1 MLAQLS
7 GAGGSDAGSKG
18 RPTGGAIL
26 VAARRESGRSCRG
39 DGRRS
44 VWKVSAIIEA
54 AEDAALAAQEAI
66 ARTLCPNENHPGYS
80 PVPWTTMVCR
90 FDDLDAEERAEWVA
104 DFAKHSLRAGE
115 LGEPG
120 A

>member
-1 MLAQLS
+1 
-7 GAGGSDAGSKG
+7 
-18 RPTGGAIL
+18 
-26 VAARRESGRSCRG
+26 
-39 DGRRS
+39 

-54 AEDAALAAQEAI
+54 TEEAALVALQAI
-66 ARTLCPNENHPGYS
+66 ARALCPDENHPGYC

-90 FDDLDAEERAEWVA
+90 FDDLDAEERDEWEA
-104 DFAKHSLRAGE
+104 DFAKDRLRARE

>member
-1 MLAQLS
+1 V
-7 GAGGSDAGSKG
+7 
-18 RPTGGAIL
+18 T
-26 VAARRESGRSCRG
+26 
-39 DGRRS
+39 DGRR

-54 AEDAALAAQEAI
+54 TEEAALVALQAI
-66 ARTLCPNENHPGYS
+66 ARALCLDENHPGYC

-90 FDDLDAEERAEWVA
+90 FDDLDAEERDEWEA
-104 DFAKHSLRAGE
+104 DFAKDRLRARE